1 MTWPKIAF
9 RNLLRNRRRS
19 LITIAAVAL
28 GFAAVNV
35 FGGFTDYMF
44 VNLRDSFIHAGGNG
58 HFQIFK
64 EGFGERGSI
73 EPEKYFLSEEEFA
86 LIQEV
91 TAADERIHL
100 VAGRMQLTG
109 TIDYDGASTIFIAQ
123 AMTPSKVETMYQRA
137 ENLNTDKKRYKG
149 EPLSDDV
156 PEGIGVSGSLAE
168 VLKLEPG
175 SPVLLAAPTL
185 EGNANALDAEVRQVA
200 QSLSQGAAARLI
212 SIPLE
217 WAQELAQTG
226 GVAQVCVLLEDRGD
240 LAVVQKELMQEL
252 ADKGLALESKTW
264 DELSTMYTLT
274 KNMFDIIFGVVF
286 AILIIIVSMSVMN
299 TIGMAVMERTSEIGT
314 LRSMGLKRRGV
325 VKLFSLESAFLG
337 LLGSFV
343 GLIITL
349 GVWWLVQLLKPMW
362 VPPMVGF
369 KVRLQIMLVP
379 EYLVVTFVFLALLTM
394 AAAILPAR
402 RAARASIVESLGHS

>member
-1 MTWPKIAF
+1 MMWPKIAF

-64 EGFGERGSI
+64 KGYAERGSI
-73 EPEKYFLSEEEFA
+73 EPEKYFLSEEEFRI
-86 LIQEV
+86 IQEV
-91 TAADERIHL
+91 ADADARVHL

-109 TIDYDGASTIFIAQ
+109 TIDYDGTSTIFIGD
-123 AMTPSKVETMYQRA
+123 AMMPSKVETMYQRA
-137 ENLNTDKKRYKG
+137 ENLNTDKKRYEG
-149 EPLSDDV
+149 EALSDDE
-156 PEGIGVSGSLAE
+156 PQGIAVSGSLAE

-175 SPVLLAAPTL
+175 ALVLLAAPTL
-185 EGNANALDAEVRQVA
+185 EGNANALDAEIRQVA
-200 QSLSQGAAARLI
+200 QSISQGAAARLVR
-212 SIPLE
+212 IPLE
-217 WAQELAQTG
+217 WAQELVQTG

-240 LAVVQKELMQEL
+240 LDETHGDLMSVL
-252 ADKGLALESKTW
+252 GDRGLELESRTW
-264 DELSTMYTLT
+264 DELSTMYRLT

-337 LLGSFV
+337 LLGSAV
-343 GLIITL
+343 GLVITV
-349 GVWWLVQLLKPMW
+349 GVWWIVQLLKPMW

-379 EYLVVTFVFLALLTM
+379 EYLLVTFVFLALLTM

-402 RAARASIVESLGHS
+402 RAAHASIVDSLGHS

>member
-1 MTWPKIAF
+1 MTWTKIAF

-35 FGGFTDYMF
+35 FGGFTNYMF
-44 VNLRDSFIHAGGNG
+44 VNLRDSFIHAAGNG

-64 EGFGERGSI
+64 KGYGERGSI
-73 EPEKYFLSEEEFA
+73 EPENYFLSEEEFE
-86 LIQEV
+86 LIKEV
-91 TAADERIHL
+91 AAADERIHL

-109 TIDYDGASTIFIAQ
+109 TIDYDGTSTIFIGQ
-123 AMTPSKVETMYQRA
+123 AMAPSKLETMYQRA
-137 ENLNTDKKRYKG
+137 EKLNTDKKRYAG
-149 EPLSDDV
+149 EALSDDE
-156 PEGIGVSGSLAE
+156 PQGIAVSGSLAE
-168 VLKLEPG
+168 ALKLEPG
-175 SPVLLAAPTL
+175 SLVLLAAPTL
-185 EGNANALDAEVRQVA
+185 EGNANAVDAEVRQVA
-200 QSLSQGAAARLI
+200 QNLAQGAAARLI

-240 LAVVQKELMQEL
+240 LAVVQEELMAALE
-252 ADKGLALESKTW
+252 AKGLELESQKW
-264 DELSTMYTLT
+264 SELSTMYTLT

-286 AILIIIVSMSVMN
+286 AILIVIVSMSVMN

-337 LLGSFV
+337 LFGSFV
-343 GLIITL
+343 GLVITV

-379 EYLVVTFVFLALLTM
+379 EYLVVTFIFLAFLTM

-402 RAARASIVESLGHS
+402 RAARASIVDSLGHS